1 MPRTKTMTK
10 TKAQDTDTLRTIL
23 EEIRLL
29 RGQVTLLLPQDDLAT
44 YTHPDRI
51 KRSYQKAI
59 KQYPP
64 RRAFYTTCA
73 FDGA

>member
-1 MPRTKTMTK
+1 MTTKTTK
-10 TKAQDTDTLRTIL
+10 IKNKIASPRILQNIL

-29 RGQVTLLLPQDDLAT
+29 RNEVMLLFPQDDLGDYA
-44 YTHPDRI
+44 HPTRI

-64 RRAFYTTCA
+64 TASWK
-73 FDGA
+73 